1 MARLNN
7 ILKFLL
13 MNVNVIFA
21 TIGLAFFAFS
31 LYLFAGN
38 FGDLD
43 PEFFLGVGL
52 ILCFVGLSIMFGSCL
67 GCQGAANQNQRLG
80 KSKTLYSKNCPVKFL
95 PPIFYTDS
103 FWTGR
108 KIIFLYELLL
118 LGSLAVELYLLSLS
132 LRAAGEYKLTYPEVE
147 QGKCQLSRHI
157 HSLCPSFILSTT

>member
-1 MARLNN
+1 MNCHCSSTAGEPGESPTVHASLFTSCFTTFVMARLNN

-38 FGDLD
+38 FGELD

-67 GCQGAANQNQRLG
+67 GCQGAANQNERLG
-80 KSKTLYSKNCPVKFL
+80 KTELHPL
-95 PPIFYTDS
+95 Q
-103 FWTGR
+103 R
-108 KIIFLYELLL
+108 KMIC
-118 LGSLAVELYLLSLS
+118 SV
-132 LRAAGEYKLTYPEVE
+132 T
-147 QGKCQLSRHI
+147 H
-157 HSLCPSFILSTT
+157 PS